1 VAESPVTVGLY
12 LPKGVGVGLH
22 RALERALSRR
32 EDVDLVDLPEDG
44 TPPARPIEVLITA
57 PWQAG
62 PNAPAWFDSVR
73 WVHTLSAGVDS
84 APRWMLGAPT
94 VTCSRGVH
102 APQISEWVIT
112 ALLTELGPAPWITEP
127 VDRTTLPND
136 RRLLAGSTL
145 GIVGLG
151 AIGQAVAQRALALD
165 MALVAI
171 RHRDLPSPVDGVR
184 VVRALGDL
192 LEVSDALLVSAAST
206 SASRHLIDEAALQQV
221 KPGVHILNVARG
233 GLIDHD
239 ALHRA
244 LDDGRVRAASL
255 DVSDPEPPPA
265 GHWLYTHPRVRL
277 SPHTSALAAD
287 LPHQLDARFLANFE
301 RYQAGEPLVGLV
313 DLTLGY

>member
-1 VAESPVTVGLY
+1 MAESPSTVGLY
-12 LPKGVGVGLH
+12 LPKGAGVGLH
-22 RALERALSRR
+22 RSLERALSRR
-32 EDVDLVDLPEDG
+32 EDVDLVELPDDG
-44 TPPARPIEVLITA
+44 TAPVRPVEVLIAA

-62 PNAPAWFDSVR
+62 PEAPTWFDTVR
-73 WVHTLSAGVDS
+73 WVHTLSAGIDS
-84 APRWMLGAPT
+84 APRWLLGAPT

-102 APQISEWVIT
+102 APQIAEWVIT

-151 AIGQAVAQRALALD
+151 SIGQTVARRALALD
-165 MALVAI
+165 MDVVAI
-171 RHRDLPSPVDGVR
+171 RHRDLPSPVEGVR
-184 VVRALGDL
+184 VLRALDDL
-192 LEVSDALLVSAAST
+192 LDVSDALLVSAAST
-206 SASRHLIDEAALQQV
+206 SASRHLIDAAALERV

-265 GHWLYTHPRVRL
+265 GHWLYTHPRVRI
-277 SPHTSALAAD
+277 SPHASALAAD
-287 LPHQLDARFLANFE
+287 LPHQLEARFVANFE
-301 RYQAGEPLVGLV
+301 RYRAGEALIGLV
-313 DLTLGY
+313 DLSLGY